1 MEEGNDLRQVPQYQ
15 VMEAEWVG
23 SAGWRQLPIPGSE
36 WQVPGHLGVSL
47 AEHSHFGRICP
58 LVPGMG
64 FMDLTTAHRAVDLLF
79 TQFCWNFR
87 NF

>member
-1 MEEGNDLRQVPQYQ
+1 
-15 VMEAEWVG
+15 MEA
-23 SAGWRQLPIPGSE
+23 APPP
-36 WQVPGHLGVSL
+36 QVRVSSPGHLGVSL

-79 TQFCWNFR
+79 IQFCWNFR

>member
-1 MEEGNDLRQVPQYQ
+1 MSEG
-15 VMEAEWVG
+15 EWVE
-23 SAGWRQLPIPGSE
+23 SARWRQLPPP
-36 WQVPGHLGVSL
+36 QVRVSSPGHLGVSL

-79 TQFCWNFR
+79 TPVLLELQEFLILCNLPVFEM
-87 NF
+87 